1 MKAAAE
7 RKPVG
12 KVRKRGKVYLILT
25 ASILA
30 LLAVAAFVLLNNS
43 SEAKAR
49 EYAQRARES
58 YNNADYENSLLYLR
72 RAMDGREDAELLM
85 LMADC
90 YEAMEN
96 YPKALETLR
105 KLNTADPAIA
115 SRIQSIE
122 QKRSSQVNAGKVT
135 VAGLEFEQNEK
146 NAVLD
151 EKGLTDAQLHE
162 VAALYALDHLSLRNN
177 KLTDI
182 SALSTLG
189 GLDELD
195 LSGNQ
200 IRNVD
205 ALTEIRGL
213 RSLNLTG
220 NPITDCSSLSVLT
233 NLSVLNLTG
242 TEVSEDSFAVLAE
255 ALPQCA
261 IRVTTDDKEEIL
273 YGNRRFHADA
283 TELHLNE
290 IGLREIEAL
299 EEFTEVRILDLS
311 NNEIGDLRPLMRLS
325 KLESLNL
332 AGNEVSDL
340 RPLMGLPNLTKL
352 DVSNNL
358 VVETASLGAMTTL
371 EELNLSGNRLNTFSG
386 LEKLKRLIN
395 LDLSGTGVKDAVL
408 SELYKIHTLMRLN
421 LQDNPGLSDKAV
433 SALKS
438 ELRGCT
444 ILTSDLV
451 YEVDFAGHTVR
462 SDEKHIAFPACEI
475 TDLNGLDRM
484 NRLEEL
490 DLSKNEIS
498 NLYPFEIC
506 ACRESLRVLDLS
518 GNRISDTTSL
528 AALSALEELNLSD
541 NLIEVPIGIE
551 RITTLKRLDLSGN
564 PIQEAQLA
572 ALREALPDCEI
583 VVG

>member
-151 EKGLTDAQLHE
+151 GKGLTDAQLPE

-205 ALTEIRGL
+205 ALTEILAQDPRPPYQDDSERIYGL
-213 RSLNLTG
+213 LFGDRN
-220 NPITDCSSLSVLT
+220 VR
-233 NLSVLNLTG
+233 
-242 TEVSEDSFAVLAE
+242 F
-255 ALPQCA
+255 
-261 IRVTTDDKEEIL
+261 RVTDGTLFVI
-273 YGNRRFHADA
+273 DA
-283 TELHLNE
+283 SH
-290 IGLREIEAL
+290 
-299 EEFTEVRILDLS
+299 
-311 NNEIGDLRPLMRLS
+311 
-325 KLESLNL
+325 
-332 AGNEVSDL
+332 
-340 RPLMGLPNLTKL
+340 
-352 DVSNNL
+352 
-358 VVETASLGAMTTL
+358 
-371 EELNLSGNRLNTFSG
+371 
-386 LEKLKRLIN
+386 
-395 LDLSGTGVKDAVL
+395 
-408 SELYKIHTLMRLN
+408 
-421 LQDNPGLSDKAV
+421 
-433 SALKS
+433 
-438 ELRGCT
+438 
-444 ILTSDLV
+444 
-451 YEVDFAGHTVR
+451 
-462 SDEKHIAFPACEI
+462 
-475 TDLNGLDRM
+475 
-484 NRLEEL
+484 
-490 DLSKNEIS
+490 
-498 NLYPFEIC
+498 
-506 ACRESLRVLDLS
+506 
-518 GNRISDTTSL
+518 
-528 AALSALEELNLSD
+528 
-541 NLIEVPIGIE
+541 
-551 RITTLKRLDLSGN
+551 
-564 PIQEAQLA
+564 
-572 ALREALPDCEI
+572 
-583 VVG
+583 